1 MSSSPLVSAIIVFK
15 NAEKFIREA
24 IDSVCAQTYD
34 NWEMLLVDDGS
45 SDASTGIALD
55 YARRDPQRVRYLE
68 HEGHRNLHISASRNV
83 GARHAAGEY
92 LAFLDADDVWLPQ
105 KLERQVSLMRA
116 NPRAGMIYGDSLYW
130 YGWTGHPEDAARDYL
145 PPLRVEPD
153 TLVEAPQLLVQF
165 IRNVAFI
172 PCPCSIMVRSEIL
185 RNVGGFEDEFCRVT
199 RGMYEDQAFYA
210 KVTLEWPVYV
220 SGECW
225 DKYRRHD
232 DSACAQEKKTGD
244 YFTSHLTYLNWFEGY
259 LIGKG
264 VRRGP
269 VWRALQNELLAYR
282 SPFRFRLGRV
292 VRRASRAARRA
303 VGRS

>member
-1 MSSSPLVSAIIVFK
+1 MSAIIVFK

-24 IDSVCAQTYD
+24 VDSVCAQTY
-34 NWEMLLVDDGS
+34 V
-45 SDASTGIALD
+45 TGKL
-55 YARRDPQRVRYLE
+55 ARRRRLIGCRARSLWIRAAVSSEGRYLE
-68 HEGHRNLHISASRNV
+68 YEGHATRTSSRNV

-105 KLERQVSLMRA
+105 KLERQVSPMRA

-130 YGWTGHPEDAARDYL
+130 YGWTGRAEDAARDYL

-153 TLVEAPQLLVQF
+153 TLAEAPQLLIQF

-172 PCPCSIMVRSEIL
+172 PCPCSIMVRSDVL
-185 RNVGGFEDEFCRVT
+185 SKVGGFEDEFCRVT

-264 VRRGP
+264 VRGGA
-269 VWRALQNELLAYR
+269 VWRALQHELLAIGVC
-282 SPFRFRLGRV
+282 SDFVLSSV
-292 VRRASRAARRA
+292 DA
-303 VGRS
+303 VGRSHPPLRSAP

>member
-1 MSSSPLVSAIIVFK
+1 MSSGPLVSAIIVFK

-24 IDSVCAQTYD
+24 VDSVCAQTYG

-45 SDASTGIALD
+45 SDAGTGIALE
-55 YARRDPQRVRYLE
+55 YARQYPQRIRYLE

-130 YGWTGHPEDAARDYL
+130 YGWTGRAEDAARDYL

-153 TLVEAPQLLVQF
+153 TLAEAPQLLIQF

-172 PCPCSIMVRSEIL
+172 PCPCSIMVRSDVL
-185 RNVGGFEDEFCRVT
+185 SKVGGFEDEFCRVT

-232 DSACAQEKKTGD
+232 DSACAQEKRTGD
-244 YFTSHLTYLNWFEGY
+244 YFASHLKYLNWFEGY

-264 VRRGP
+264 VRGGA
-269 VWRALQNELLAYR
+269 VWRALQHELLAYR
-282 SPFRFRLGRV
+282 SPFRFRL
-292 VRRASRAARRA
+292 RRAVRRA
-303 VGRS
+303 VGRL